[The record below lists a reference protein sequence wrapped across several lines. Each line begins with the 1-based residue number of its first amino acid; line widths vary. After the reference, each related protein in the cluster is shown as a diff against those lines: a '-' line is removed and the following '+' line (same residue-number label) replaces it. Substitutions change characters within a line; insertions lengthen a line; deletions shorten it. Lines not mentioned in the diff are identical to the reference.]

1 MNREAEICKEQE
13 QTQME
18 DTEQMSGIN
27 LLNRLQ
33 KDHDEV
39 TKDKRKRYN

>member
-1 MNREAEICKEQE
+1 
-13 QTQME
+13 ME
-18 DTEQMSGIN
+18 DIEQMSGIN

-33 KDHDEV
+33 KDHEV